1 MKPELADTPVDR
13 NALVK
18 YLKNLQYTKCY
29 LASTNAAKD
38 SSIGM
43 SFDTGYMVAVTE
55 LLNKIENYKD
65 LNDFDEQYSPIYTET
80 DEDDIDE

>member
-1 MKPELADTPVDR
+1 MLPC
-13 NALVK
+13 
-18 YLKNLQYTKCY
+18 QYKRG
-29 LASTNAAKD
+29 KD

-55 LLNKIENYKD
+55 LLNKIENYQD